1 MFHLINKAWVD
12 ILARQLRDKKIKNF
26 LCVYKYE
33 KELAPI
39 LDAQVKYNIYI
50 HTIPAD
56 YIEYQL
62 YYDRLYNI
70 NSEKRV
76 IKILDEEIY
85 DDILV
90 SHDLNDIFVK
100 DYLAKH
106 CRRINKN
113 LK

>member
-12 ILARQLRDKKIKNF
+12 ILARQLRDKKIESV
-26 LCVYKYE
+26 LCVYTKPEELRIIVDVIAKY
-33 KELAPI
+33 KLDFRLNPI
-39 LDAQVKYNIYI
+39 PAIWVKNIMENNKKYNC
-50 HTIPAD
+50 
-56 YIEYQL
+56 
-62 YYDRLYNI
+62 NI
-70 NSEKRV
+70 S
-76 IKILDEEIY
+76 DY

>member
-26 LCVYKYE
+26 LCVYKTE

-39 LDAQVKYNIYI
+39 LEAQTKYKVYI
-50 HTIPAD
+50 STIPAD

-62 YYDRLYNI
+62 YNDRLYNI
-70 NSEKRV
+70 NSKKRI
-76 IKILDEEIY
+76 IKILEDEIY
-85 DDILV
+85 DDILI
-90 SHDLNDIFVK
+90 SHDLNDIYVK
-100 DYLAKH
+100 DFLAKH
-106 CRRINKN
+106 CKRINKS